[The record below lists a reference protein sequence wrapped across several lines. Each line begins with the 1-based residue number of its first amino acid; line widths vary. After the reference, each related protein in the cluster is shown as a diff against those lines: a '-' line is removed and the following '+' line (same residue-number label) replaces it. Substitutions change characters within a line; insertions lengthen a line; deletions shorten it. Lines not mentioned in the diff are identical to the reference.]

1 MNKEAALQDQLRQG
15 REAKESL
22 LVIQPLL
29 DRKRKEI
36 LRNLE
41 DCSNTD
47 ETRLKYHLI
56 ALRDIENDL
65 CNAVKAADMARAEMG
80 GDNNG

>member
-1 MNKEAALQDQLRQG
+1 MNKEEALQVQLRQG
-15 REAKESL
+15 REAKEYL
-22 LVIQPLL
+22 QIIQPLL
-29 DRKRKEI
+29 DRKRMEI
-36 LRNLE
+36 LRKLE

-65 CNAVKAADMARAEMG
+65 CNAIKAADMARADMG
-80 GDNNG
+80 GDGNG

>member
-65 CNAVKAADMARAEMG
+65 CNAIKAADMARADMG
-80 GDNNG
+80 GDNSG